1 MVTIKDVARQC
12 NVSITTVSNVVN
24 GKQNVSEAT
33 RRQVMDAIGQLNY
46 TPNAVAKNLK
56 SKKTKTLGIIV
67 EDITVFCAPG
77 ILDGITKCCEEKGYN
92 IVFTNLRLYEKF
104 GDAYYNNDGFYRF
117 AECQLQQIIAK
128 QVDGIIY
135 VTAHERELSCIPD
148 NLPVPVVMSYGYIES
163 DKYPSVFVDDETG
176 AYELVKYVISQGHRR
191 IGVIAGKHDSIHTN
205 NRMSGYKKALMESG
219 IEYDDKLVVEGDWT
233 RESGFEKTDEL
244 LDQNVTAIFCM
255 NDIMAGGVYSRLEE
269 EGLVPGDDISVVG
282 YDDRELSRYMN
293 PPLTTMS
300 IPLKEIGY
308 QAALRIIA
316 QIESVEILG
325 EDGTISQTAITT
337 RSVGNDTTTADHAAD
352 ENTSENGINIAKLKE
367 ELDKL
372 EIPIAGELRVRRSVK
387 KMS

>member
-1 MVTIKDVARQC
+1 MVTIKDVAKQC
-12 NVSITTVSNVVN
+12 NVSIATVSNVIN

-33 RRQVMDAIGQLNY
+33 RRQVMDAIERLNY

-56 SKKTKTLGIIV
+56 SKRTKTLGIIV

-104 GDAYYNNDGFYRF
+104 GDAYYNNEDFYKL

-163 DKYPSVFVDDETG
+163 DRYPSVFVDDETG
-176 AYELVKYVISQGHRR
+176 AYELVKYVISQGHSR

-205 NRMSGYKKALMESG
+205 NRMSGYKKALKEAG
-219 IEYDDKLVVEGDWT
+219 IEYDDRLVVEGNWT

-308 QAALRIIA
+308 QTALRIIA

-325 EDGTISQTAITT
+325 ENGAVSQTDI
-337 RSVGNDTTTADHAAD
+337 D
-352 ENTSENGINIAKLKE
+352 IAKLKE

-372 EIPIAGELRVRRSVK
+372 EIPVAGELKVRRSIK
-387 KMS
+387 KIS